1 VEPQV
6 SVDQILDLERRYL
19 YDYIQDNIFLG
30 QSNPNCFLIKMFTYG
45 FANGVD
51 IVRHM

>member
-1 VEPQV
+1 MDYSPNCEV
-6 SVDQILDLERRYL
+6 YL

-30 QSNPNCFLIKMFTYG
+30 QTNPNKLLIKMFTYG
-45 FANGVD
+45 ITNGVD